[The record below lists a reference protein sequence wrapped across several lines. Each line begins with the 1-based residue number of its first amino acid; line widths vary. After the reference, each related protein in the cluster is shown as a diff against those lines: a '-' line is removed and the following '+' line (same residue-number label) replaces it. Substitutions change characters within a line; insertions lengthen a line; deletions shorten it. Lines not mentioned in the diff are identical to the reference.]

1 MDRLNRFS
9 SRLIL
14 AAAAGLV
21 GVALM
26 TGTADAESAEKG
38 SDLWL
43 QSKILTTYTLNEH
56 LSPFDIQVQVKKG
69 IAYLSGAVETPV
81 QKDLAGAIAQGVT
94 GIRDVENGIQVDA
107 DETGTGDESGGFL
120 RTVKDATLTAR
131 VKSNLLW
138 NRNTSGI
145 DISVDSDNG
154 TVTLSGTVDSA
165 ARRDLAVQIARNTK
179 GVSEVISRLTVA
191 PETVAKEKE
200 NSALNQTKQA
210 VSDTWITTKV
220 KTMLLFSKAAEG
232 AEIDVSTEKGMV
244 TLSGTAPS
252 AAQKARIVELVGNVV
267 QVQGVTDRLRVEK

>member
-1 MDRLNRFS
+1 MNRFP

-14 AAAAGLV
+14 AAAAALV

-26 TGTADAESAEKG
+26 AGTADAESAEEG

-69 IAYLSGAVETPV
+69 IAYLSGAVETSV

-94 GIRDVENGIQVDA
+94 GIRDVENGIRVDA

-145 DISVDSDNG
+145 DISVASDNG

-179 GVSEVISRLTVA
+179 GVSEVISRLTVD
-191 PETVAKEKE
+191 PETLAREKE

-252 AAQKARIVELVGNVV
+252 AAQKGRIVELVGNVV

>member
-26 TGTADAESAEKG
+26 AGPADAESAEKG

-56 LSPFDIQVQVKKG
+56 LSPFDIQVQVKEG
-69 IAYLSGAVETPV
+69 IAYLSGAVETSV

-94 GIRDVENGIQVDA
+94 GIRDVENGIRVDA

-179 GVSEVISRLTVA
+179 GVSEVISRLSVD

-200 NSALNQTKQA
+200 NSALNQTKRA

>member
-1 MDRLNRFS
+1 MQRFFFHS
-9 SRLIL
+9 IL
-14 AAAAGLV
+14 TTAAGLIAV
-21 GVALM
+21 VLM
-26 TGTADAESAEKG
+26 AAPVSAADAQSAEKG

-56 LSPFDIQVQVKKG
+56 LSPFDIQVQVKEG
-69 IAYLSGAVETPV
+69 IAHLSGAVETSV

-94 GIRDVENGIQVDA
+94 GIRDVENGIRVDA

-145 DISVDSDNG
+145 DIKVDSDDG

-165 ARRDLAVQIARNTK
+165 ARRDLTVQIARNTK
-179 GVSEVISRLTVA
+179 GVSEVISRLSVD
-191 PETVAKEKE
+191 PETVAEEKE
-200 NSALNQTKQA
+200 NSALNQTKRA

-232 AEIDVSTEKGMV
+232 ADIEVSTDKGVV
-244 TLSGTAPS
+244 TLSGTVSS
-252 AAQKARIVELVGNVV
+252 AEQKSRIVELVGNVV
-267 QVQGVTDRLRVEK
+267 QVQSVTDRLQVSM